1 MVISDSRLQDSNSN
15 NNNNS
20 KSSKSSHACATQSWY
35 RLNNEPVYDIEE
47 VLLHDIEASQYDDMK
62 FVVGGDS
69 QMRCSGDEYAVKYC
83 VVLVSTNGHG
93 GRGYYKCIDIKG
105 RVSRQQ
111 RLFKETYYA
120 VKYALQFNPLLESV
134 GYHIGEIH
142 ADLNPNP
149 KYASSDMIASCI
161 GYIRGMGFEGKC
173 KPDSWASYG
182 VADIKTK

>member
-1 MVISDSRLQDSNSN
+1 MVIRSNRPQDSNS

-20 KSSKSSHACATQSWY
+20 KSSKSSHAWY
-35 RLNNEPVYDIEE
+35 RLNNEPVYDIEQ
-47 VLLHDIEASQYDDMK
+47 VLLQDICASQYDDMK

-83 VVLVSTNGHG
+83 VVVVCTTGHG
-93 GRGYYKCIDIKG
+93 GRGYYRCIDKKG

-111 RLFKETYYA
+111 RLFNETYYS
-120 VKYALQFNPLLESV
+120 VKYALEINPILESV
-134 GYHIGEIH
+134 GYQVDEIH
-142 ADLNPNP
+142 ADLNPNEQY
-149 KYASSDMIASCI
+149 KSSDMIQSCI
-161 GYIRGMGFEGKC
+161 GYIRGMGFVGKT